1 MRKYPGKVGDRKVPE
16 RPSSVC
22 ETWFNL
28 QYIRERRRREEK
40 KTEREV
46 GERKKE

>member
-1 MRKYPGKVGDRKVPE
+1 MGDRKVTE
-16 RPSSVC
+16 CPSSVYK
-22 ETWFNL
+22 TWFNL